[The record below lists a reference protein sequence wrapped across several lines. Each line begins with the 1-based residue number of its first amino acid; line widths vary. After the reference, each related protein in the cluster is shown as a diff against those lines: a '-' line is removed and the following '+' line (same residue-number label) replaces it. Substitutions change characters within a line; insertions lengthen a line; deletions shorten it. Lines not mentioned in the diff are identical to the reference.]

1 MSFKSCGAVCQQAF
15 RTVNPDVLFVG
26 LEGQNTL
33 WCCNSHHF
41 QTKCV
46 HVCVCEEGGCLLLS
60 GGGIQPAGA
69 GRTIIMLTEGGATD
83 HRAGS

>member
-1 MSFKSCGAVCQQAF
+1 M
-15 RTVNPDVLFVG
+15 LFVG

-46 HVCVCEEGGCLLLS
+46 DVCEEGGCLLLS
-60 GGGIQPAGA
+60 GGGGGGGGGIQPAGA
-69 GRTIIMLTEGGATD
+69 GRPVIMLTEGGATD